1 MLQSDVE
8 WVIMKIYCENNILL
22 AAVIKLEDINKEK
35 NFVTDNEE
43 EFQVASFNLKKDT
56 KIERHHHPHQNRE
69 IKNTS
74 EVLTVL
80 GGRIKVNIYDENL
93 KFVHEETL
101 VTGETIAL
109 FRGGHEIEI
118 LEDSKFIESKQGPYI
133 EDIDKIRF

>member
-56 KIERHHHPHQNRE
+56 K
-69 IKNTS
+69 
-74 EVLTVL
+74 
-80 GGRIKVNIYDENL
+80 L
-93 KFVHEETL
+93 KDI
-101 VTGETIAL
+101 TIP
-109 FRGGHEIEI
+109 
-118 LEDSKFIESKQGPYI
+118 SK
-133 EDIDKIRF
+133 

>member
-1 MLQSDVE
+1 
-8 WVIMKIYCENNILL
+8 MKIYCENNILL

-43 EFQVASFNLKKDT
+43 EFQLASFNLKKDT

-74 EVLTVL
+74 E
-80 GGRIKVNIYDENL
+80 ENL